1 VRPTNLL
8 FINADQHNRR
18 ILGCYGNPVV
28 KTPNLDGLAAR
39 GTRFVNGY
47 CPFPLCVPSRAA
59 LATGRY
65 AHTLGIWDNTK
76 PYLGHEADS
85 WGKRL
90 MEQGHAVTTIGK
102 LHYRSPGDP
111 TGFPDQRIPMHVP
124 YPEQNNY
131 HLLRERMQP
140 IDQRSF
146 VLGAGPGDTAYARY
160 DRAIT
165 AEAESFLRTE
175 AAGHDRPWALYVSF
189 IHPHLPLQIP
199 EPYFSMYPP
208 DSLPLPTQWRQE
220 EWHPH
225 PALQMK
231 REHGSLAEPFDEAT
245 LRRAMGA
252 YYGMVSFLDDTV
264 GRVLRAL
271 EGAGLRDSTR
281 VIYTADHGDM
291 LGAHG
296 LWWKECLYEESVG
309 VPVLAAGPDIP
320 EGNVSRTPVNAIDCF
335 PAIVEAVGA
344 TLAPQDADL
353 PGESLFGIAR
363 QPDRERTIFSEYHA
377 SMSPSG
383 IFMIRDG
390 RYKYIH
396 YVGLPPML
404 FDHVNDPDERCDLA
418 SDPAH
423 ADALAAGEA
432 MLRTICNPE
441 EVDRRAKADQQARID
456 AAGGTEAVLAGG
468 LLVKYT
474 PAPDQFGPDPSVVRI
489 PRDAAPPRP

>member
-1 VRPTNLL
+1 
-8 FINADQHNRR
+8 
-18 ILGCYGNPVV
+18 
-28 KTPNLDGLAAR
+28 
-39 GTRFVNGY
+39 
-47 CPFPLCVPSRAA
+47 
-59 LATGRY
+59 
-65 AHTLGIWDNTK
+65 
-76 PYLGHEADS
+76 
-85 WGKRL
+85 
-90 MEQGHAVTTIGK
+90 
-102 LHYRSPGDP
+102 
-111 TGFPDQRIPMHVP
+111 
-124 YPEQNNY
+124 
-131 HLLRERMQP
+131 
-140 IDQRSF
+140 
-146 VLGAGPGDTAYARY
+146 
-160 DRAIT
+160 
-165 AEAESFLRTE
+165 
-175 AAGHDRPWALYVSF
+175 
-189 IHPHLPLQIP
+189 
-199 EPYFSMYPP
+199 
-208 DSLPLPTQWRQE
+208 
-220 EWHPH
+220 
-225 PALQMK
+225 MK

-245 LRRAMGA
+245 LRRAMAA
-252 YYGMVSFLDDTV
+252 YYGMVSFLDDNV